1 MEDNVNNT
9 MEEEDIEEEESFIH
23 NSNKNTHLSGKGVR
37 DLFTTYGWFIGHVQE
52 VNTGNQQ

>member
-1 MEDNVNNT
+1 MNNT